1 MSRGQLYISAEEAA
15 DSKAAKKIVKARIGP
30 RARITSCTPN
40 RSRGG
45 WTYCYEAPDAEED
58 ATAKA
63 ADLSRAAAAKV
74 AALARAEAIIFGD
87 VKAFAVKVEKPDIPA
102 VATKAVNFVCPKGLA
117 RRECSTCGEYSPCMK
132 KAWEMAMSAA
142 LNPAE

>member
-45 WTYCYEAPDAEED
+45 WTYCYEVVDGEAPVSVVADVHVLAFD
-58 ATAKA
+58 DIQFA
-63 ADLSRAAAAKV
+63 ASNPK
-74 AALARAEAIIFGD
+74 
-87 VKAFAVKVEKPDIPA
+87 VKV
-102 VATKAVNFVCPKGLA
+102 TSGTVNFVCPKGLA
-117 RRECSTCGEYSPCMK
+117 RRECSTCGKYSPCMK